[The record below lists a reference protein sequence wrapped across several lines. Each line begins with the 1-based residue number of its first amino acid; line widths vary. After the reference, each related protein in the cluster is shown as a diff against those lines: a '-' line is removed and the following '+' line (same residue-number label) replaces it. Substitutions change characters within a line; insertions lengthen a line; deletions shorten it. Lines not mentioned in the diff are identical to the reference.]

1 MASQTA
7 QASLSSA
14 AEAYLRAVSEGRR
27 ARAPVRVCLEAA
39 AALYKASRFE
49 AAELVYRAVLK
60 KRPNSY
66 RALLHLGYLA
76 RSRGDQAAALEY
88 FEAARAAQPQKRRP
102 KLEAARELRKMSRLD
117 EAEALY
123 RSVLEHQPTQVR
135 ALVNLGRIATARG
148 DVRLALSYHRA
159 AVAANPGRTD
169 LKLKIASQLR
179 KLSRVNEAR
188 QVYEGILAEKP
199 DHVGAGARLRKLA
212 KARASGLPPFERSW
226 LERAT
231 FARADEWGRNLEA
244 LGIPAFGVS
253 VLTLAQD
260 FACGATEEVK
270 PDCIVLR
277 RDDKTKILPLVS
289 EWKEFDSILK
299 REAAALPQ
307 GHLLGY
313 VPEERT
319 QVSSGHFEIVES
331 HREFVYHRASVADLA
346 GSSLSTYRRQVRL
359 LLKAG
364 AHVEPISPSN
374 LDRLLAC
381 NDRWFAG
388 KKKRGRKTYYRA
400 RTLWT
405 FENLAALEALGVRHL
420 AVILDDDVVGYGVA
434 SHIGAAWAVF
444 TFHQGDLEPWG
455 VASYLLSE
463 MAKLFPD
470 REWINDGDA
479 MRQPGLAFFKERFTS
494 NASEKQMKLG
504 WMKV

>member
-1 MASQTA
+1 MTSQTA

-14 AEAYLRAVSEGRR
+14 A
-27 ARAPVRVCLEAA
+27 
-39 AALYKASRFE
+39 E

-66 RALLHLGYLA
+66 RALLNLGYLA

-123 RSVLEHQPTQVR
+123 RSVLGHQPTQVR

-148 DVRLALSYHRA
+148 DVRLALNYYQA

-199 DHVGAGARLRKLA
+199 DHVGARARLRKLA

-319 QVSSGHFEIVES
+319 EVSSGHFEIVES

-420 AVILDDDVVGYGVA
+420 AVILDDDVVGYGMA

-455 VASYLLSE
+455 VAPYLLSE

-494 NASEKQMKLG
+494 NAGEKQMKLG

>member
-1 MASQTA
+1 MTSHTA
-7 QASLSSA
+7 QA
-14 AEAYLRAVSEGRR
+14 G
-27 ARAPVRVCLEAA
+27 PD
-39 AALYKASRFE
+39 
-49 AAELVYRAVLK
+49 
-60 KRPNSY
+60 SY
-66 RALLHLGYLA
+66 RALL
-76 RSRGDQAAALEY
+76 
-88 FEAARAAQPQKRRP
+88 EAARDLRR
-102 KLEAARELRKMSRLD
+102 MSRLD

-123 RSVLEHQPTQVR
+123 RSVLEHRPAQVR

-148 DVRLALSYHRA
+148 NVRLALNYYQA
-159 AVAANPGRTD
+159 ALAANPGRTD
-169 LKLKIASQLR
+169 LKLKIAARLR

-188 QVYEGILAEKP
+188 QVYEGILAQKP
-199 DHVGAGARLRKLA
+199 DDAAARARLRSLA
-212 KARASGLPPFERSW
+212 KPRASGLPPFQRAW

-270 PDCIVLR
+270 PDCILLR

-289 EWKEFDSILK
+289 GWKEFDPILK
-299 REAAALPQ
+299 REAAALPR

-313 VPEERT
+313 VP
-319 QVSSGHFEIVES
+319 QDHFEIVES
-331 HREFVYHRASVADLA
+331 HREFVYHRPSVADLA

-364 AHVEPISPSN
+364 AHVEPISPAN

-381 NDRWFAG
+381 NERWFAG
-388 KKKRGRKTYYRA
+388 QKKRGRKTYFRA

-405 FENLAALEALGVRHL
+405 FENLSALEALGVRHL
-420 AVILDDDVVGYGVA
+420 VVILDDDVVGYAVA

-444 TFHQGDLEPWG
+444 TFHQGDPDPWG
-455 VASYLLSE
+455 VAPYLLSE
-463 MAKLFPD
+463 LAKLFPE

-479 MRQPGLAFFKERFTS
+479 MRRPGLAFFKERFTA
-494 NASEKQMKLG
+494 NAGEKQMKLG
-504 WMKV
+504 WLPDQGSNLGPAD

>member
-14 AEAYLRAVSEGRR
+14 AEAYLRAVSAGRR
-27 ARAPVRVCLEAA
+27 AKAPVRVCLEAA
-39 AALYKASRFE
+39 AALYKAARFE

-60 KRPNSY
+60 RRPNSY
-66 RALLHLGYLA
+66 RALLNLGYLA

-88 FEAARAAQPQKRRP
+88 FEAARAAQPQKGRP
-102 KLEAARELRKMSRLD
+102 KLEAARELRRISRLD

-148 DVRLALSYHRA
+148 NVRLAVDYYQA
-159 AVAANPGRTD
+159 AVTANPGRTD
-169 LKLKIASQLR
+169 LKPKIASQLR
-179 KLSRVNEAR
+179 KLSRVN
-188 QVYEGILAEKP
+188 
-199 DHVGAGARLRKLA
+199 A
-212 KARASGLPPFERSW
+212 KAGASGLPPFERSW
-226 LERAT
+226 LERDT

-244 LGIPAFGVS
+244 LGIAAFGMS

-260 FACGATEEVK
+260 FAYGATEEVK

-289 EWKEFDSILK
+289 EWEEFDSILQ
-299 REAAALPQ
+299 REAAGLPH

-313 VPEERT
+313 VPQDRFAT
-319 QVSSGHFEIVES
+319 VES
-331 HREFVYHRASVADLA
+331 HPEFVYHRASVADLL

-364 AHVEPISPSN
+364 AHLEPIGPAN

-381 NDRWFAG
+381 NDRWFAR
-388 KKKRGRKTYYRA
+388 KKERGRKTYYRG

-405 FENLAALEALGVRHL
+405 FENLSALEALGVRHL
-420 AVILDDDVVGYGVA
+420 AVILDNDVVGYGVA

-444 TFHQGDLEPWG
+444 TFHRGDREPWG
-455 VASYLLSE
+455 VAPYLLSE
-463 MAKLFPD
+463 MAKLFPE

-479 MRQPGLAFFKERFTS
+479 MRNRGLAFFKERFTS
-494 NASEKQMKLG
+494 NAGEKQMKLG
-504 WMKV
+504 WMAACKVPVAGRV

>member
-1 MASQTA
+1 MTSHMA
-7 QASLSSA
+7 QA
-14 AEAYLRAVSEGRR
+14 G
-27 ARAPVRVCLEAA
+27 
-39 AALYKASRFE
+39 
-49 AAELVYRAVLK
+49 
-60 KRPNSY
+60 PNSY
-66 RALLHLGYLA
+66 RALLNLGYLA

-123 RSVLEHQPTQVR
+123 RSVLEDQPTQVR

-148 DVRLALSYHRA
+148 NLRLALNYYQA

-169 LKLKIASQLR
+169 LKRKIASRLR

-188 QVYEGILAEKP
+188 QVYEEILAQKP
-199 DHVGAGARLRKLA
+199 DDVAARARLRKLA
-212 KARASGLPPFERSW
+212 QPRVSRLPPFQRSW

-231 FARADEWGRNLEA
+231 FARAAEWGRNLEA
-244 LGIPAFGVS
+244 LGIAAFGTS
-253 VLTLAQD
+253 LLTLAQD

-270 PDCIVLR
+270 PDCILLR
-277 RDDKTKILPLVS
+277 RGDKTKILPLVS
-289 EWKEFDSILK
+289 EWKEVDPIVK
-299 REAAALPQ
+299 REAAALPR

-313 VPEERT
+313 VP
-319 QVSSGHFEIVES
+319 QDHLEIVES

-359 LLKAG
+359 LVKAG
-364 AHVEPISPSN
+364 AHVEPIRPAN

-381 NDRWFAG
+381 NERWFAG
-388 KKKRGRKTYYRA
+388 QKKRGRKTYFRA

-405 FENLAALEALGVRHL
+405 FENLSALEALGVRHL
-420 AVILDDDVVGYGVA
+420 VVILDNDVVGYGVA

-444 TFHQGDLEPWG
+444 TFHQGDPEPWG
-455 VASYLLSE
+455 VAPYLLSE

-479 MRQPGLAFFKERFTS
+479 MRRPGLASFKERFTS
-494 NASEKQMKLG
+494 NTGEKPLKLG
-504 WMKV
+504 WLKA